1 MILNKIAV
9 FSPDA
14 VPVKGAL
21 AAGPG
26 IRYFEI
32 ARAMDRAGLDVTLFV
47 PSESFERSSS
57 DIKIEPWSL
66 NGLGE
71 AIRDKDAVILP
82 QVHGGLSRAYPKTA
96 DISQPTAVDLYD
108 PVLIENLGLQ
118 DESDNSVLDYDGYL
132 RSVVP
137 ILKRGDYFF
146 CANERQR
153 YYYLGVL
160 NVLGR
165 INPLTFHEDIL
176 GMVPYGVS
184 SEPAVHSSNVMR
196 GKIVGTDDKVILW
209 FSGIYPWF
217 DAVTLIEALPIILK
231 EIQNAKLVILGG
243 VHPRSHA
250 PDDEF
255 KKTVKRAQELGLID
269 SSVFLV
275 DWQPYEERA
284 NWYLESD
291 LAVTTHKKSLETDLS
306 HRTRVVDFIWAGLP
320 VIVSKGDEFGRII
333 ESAGCGYSVPIKDR
347 QALAAKVI
355 EVLSNEDLRET
366 MKDSAKKLA
375 AELRWDKVVQPL
387 IDWAKDPK
395 IAKDRSNKTAR
406 ESVLKAVD
414 TIDGHEM
421 VSLGKGEERN
431 LADKVRVS
439 LKSDGL
445 IPTIKRSLGAGR
457 RKIKGEGG

>member
-1 MILNKIAV
+1 MKKIAV
-9 FSPDA
+9 FSPDS

-21 AAGPG
+21 VAGPG

-32 ARAMDRAGLDVTLFV
+32 ANALERAGFDVTLLV
-47 PSESFERSSS
+47 PSESYEQSSA
-57 DIKIEPWSL
+57 DIMIKPWNL
-66 NGLGE
+66 TGLGD
-71 AIRDKDAVILP
+71 AIKDKDLVVLP
-82 QVHGGLSRAYPKTA
+82 QVHGGLSRAYPSVA
-96 DISQPTAVDLYD
+96 PDDLPTAVDLYD

-118 DESDNSVLDYDGYL
+118 DESDNSVLDFDGYL

-153 YYYLGVL
+153 YYYLGIL

-176 GMVPYGVS
+176 DIVPYGTS
-184 SEPAVHSSNVMR
+184 SEPAEHKSNVMR
-196 GKIVGTDDKVILW
+196 GKIVGDDDKIILW

-217 DAVTLIEALPIILK
+217 DALTLVEALPIVLK
-231 EIQNAKLVILGG
+231 EVENAKLVILGG

-255 KKTVKRAQELGLID
+255 KKTVKRASELGLIGN
-269 SSVFLV
+269 SVFLV

-320 VIVSKGDEFGRII
+320 VIVSEGDEVGNII
-333 ESAGCGYSVPIKDR
+333 ESSGCGYSVPVADKQELASKIITMLKD
-347 QALAAKVI
+347 
-355 EVLSNEDLRET
+355 EDLREK
-366 MKDSAKKLA
+366 MRDRAKKLA
-375 AELRWDKVVQPL
+375 VDLRWDKVVKPL
-387 IDWAKDPK
+387 VDWAKDPK
-395 IAKDRSNKTAR
+395 IAKDRSSQVAR
-406 ESVLKAVD
+406 ESVLNAVD
-414 TIDGHEM
+414 TIDRHKR
-421 VSLGKGEERN
+421 VLGVKGDEKN
-431 LADKVRVS
+431 LAGKVRVS
-439 LKSDGL
+439 LKNDGL
-445 IPTIKRSLGAGR
+445 VSTIRRSLRVGK
-457 RKIKGEGG
+457 RKINGEKS